1 MATTYKVKSKADEI
15 NIRGRK
21 FSFIKLRMVTPNQQ
35 ARLKEAYDF
44 MGDEYIEKIEDKP
57 KKKEGVLKDPLTS
70 KKKKD
75 EKEL

>member
-1 MATTYKVKSKADEI
+1 MATTYKVKSKGDEI
-15 NIRGRK
+15 SIRGRK

>member
-1 MATTYKVKSKADEI
+1 MATTYKVITNADHI
-15 NIRGRK
+15 KIKGRK
-21 FSFIKLRMVTPNQQ
+21 FSFKKLRMVTPTQQ

-44 MGDEYIEKIEDKP
+44 MGGTWIEKIEDKP